1 MFNSSLFQSPKY
13 DLRWFYDDVIKFNA
27 IANPEGVNEDNQ
39 KLLIKE
45 EVQEILDSNTNQEF
59 VDGIIDSLVVIAP
72 LKDRADYLLWN
83 DLTDTD
89 FDVFKFSCER
99 VVDDP
104 ELNFLILDDLISLI
118 FKGQYFKECESVL
131 ESNLSKFIPV
141 NEYKDSYLDE
151 VKAKYPDVEVNL
163 VKRSYNGEEYYVFLN
178 SKTGKVLK
186 GHSYFKEPV
195 INLQY

>member
-1 MFNSSLFQSPKY
+1 MYNSSLFQSPKY

-27 IANPEGVNEDNQ
+27 IANPDGVNEINQ
-39 KLLIKE
+39 ELLIRE
-45 EVQEILDSNTNQEF
+45 EVQEILDSTTAQEF

-72 LKDRADYLLWN
+72 LKDRDDYMLWHE
-83 DLTDTD
+83 LVDTD
-89 FDVFKFSCER
+89 FDVFKTACEV
-99 VVDDP
+99 VVDKP
-104 ELNFLILDDLISLI
+104 SMNFLILDDLISFI

-141 NEYKDSYLDE
+141 NLYEDKYLDE

-163 VKRSYNGEEYYVFLN
+163 VKRSYNDEEYYVFLN

-195 INLQY
+195 INL